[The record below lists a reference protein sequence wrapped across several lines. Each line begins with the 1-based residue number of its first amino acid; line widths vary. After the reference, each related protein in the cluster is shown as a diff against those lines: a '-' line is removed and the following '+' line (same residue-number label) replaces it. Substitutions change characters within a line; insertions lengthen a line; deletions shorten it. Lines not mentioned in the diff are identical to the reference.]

1 MVLVVGKE
9 GGSGRGVR
17 EMVVAE
23 EKGED
28 SDKAAKGKGAV
39 EVDGVRGDG
48 SGAAEG
54 IAGW

>member
-1 MVLVVGKE
+1 MA
-9 GGSGRGVR
+9 
-17 EMVVAE
+17 VAE
-23 EKGED
+23 EKGEG

-54 IAGW
+54 RAEW